1 MGYFYLSFLLSSCGL
16 SAVGP
21 TTLCCAG
28 VDGALLQC
36 GSGRDLVPRCQ
47 LFSSFNLTSLTPTPP
62 TPTHTPQRQ
71 PAPHHLGA
79 TSGLWDEA
87 WSAWWPAD
95 SAHVHVV
102 DVPQHDTSTSV
113 SLRRHNVVPPFSHPI
128 HTARPD
134 ATKAVSS
141 RRVGRQWRRSRV
153 GRGGRLPPPQ

>member
-1 MGYFYLSFLLSSCGL
+1 MTQYVTCRLTAKNRDQLLNPTLGNRVWATFTFLFYCPVVVCQLLGL
-16 SAVGP
+16 RHCV
-21 TTLCCAG
+21 CAG

-102 DVPQHDTSTSV
+102 DVPQHTSTSV
-113 SLRRHNVVPPFSHPI
+113 SLRAAI
-128 HTARPD
+128 I
-134 ATKAVSS
+134 
-141 RRVGRQWRRSRV
+141 
-153 GRGGRLPPPQ
+153 